1 MLIEHKGQPRCAR
14 GWRERGE
21 ESVEGEGGKYMSRQ
35 SDNKTT
41 KQVRIDS
48 GWHKLLKLRATEDG
62 KTIRELL
69 EGILSECWELEKD
82 NEKK

>member
-1 MLIEHKGQPRCAR
+1 MCKGLEREKRR
-14 GWRERGE
+14 GC
-21 ESVEGEGGKYMSRQ
+21 EGEGGKYMSRQ

-69 EGILSECWELEKD
+69 EGILSESWELKND

>member
-1 MLIEHKGQPRCAR
+1 
-14 GWRERGE
+14 
-21 ESVEGEGGKYMSRQ
+21 MSRQ